1 MENRR
6 NRLRRPPRVSYELIH
21 LALLYWRFFVPNN
34 QFEIVLRQR
43 LFNFWD
49 EMKIYFIERLVL
61 VSEDDSDDD
70 A

>member
-6 NRLRRPPRVSYELIH
+6 NRLRRPRVSYELIH

-49 EMKIYFIERLVL
+49 EMKIYFVERLVL

-70 A
+70 D